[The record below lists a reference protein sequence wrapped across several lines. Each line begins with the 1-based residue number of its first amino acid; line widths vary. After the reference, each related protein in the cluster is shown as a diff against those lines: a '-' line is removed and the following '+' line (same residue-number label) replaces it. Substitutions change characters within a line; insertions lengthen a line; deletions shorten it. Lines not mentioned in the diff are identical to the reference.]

1 MTKTKK
7 SKYFLIISALAI
19 VIITLMVILLPNKT
33 EPRLTSQDFS
43 TSSVPSSSHNTSSSS
58 RELITGA
65 MTRLNLKSFDLQTK
79 TFTGDF
85 GSLALNN
92 ITKIT
97 EIYGDDQHKDQYLR
111 LDFSLTNPSTHDLPV
126 ANLLQM
132 LILQQDEGV
141 FDKAERLEPID
152 ADDYPEFGLDHQQ
165 TNLATTVKANTTV
178 IGFIVY
184 DLETDQKPVQF
195 LLSTGEKVFE
205 FQ

>member
-1 MTKTKK
+1 MIKTKI

-111 LDFSLTNPSTHDLPV
+111 LDFS
-126 ANLLQM
+126 
-132 LILQQDEGV
+132 
-141 FDKAERLEPID
+141 
-152 ADDYPEFGLDHQQ
+152 
-165 TNLATTVKANTTV
+165 
-178 IGFIVY
+178 
-184 DLETDQKPVQF
+184 
-195 LLSTGEKVFE
+195 
-205 FQ
+205 

>member
-1 MTKTKK
+1 
-7 SKYFLIISALAI
+7 
-19 VIITLMVILLPNKT
+19 
-33 EPRLTSQDFS
+33 
-43 TSSVPSSSHNTSSSS
+43 
-58 RELITGA
+58 
-65 MTRLNLKSFDLQTK
+65 MTRLNFKSFDLQTK

-152 ADDYPEFGLDHQQ
+152 VDDYPEFGLDHQQ

-178 IGFIVY
+178 TGFIVY

>member
-1 MTKTKK
+1 M
-7 SKYFLIISALAI
+7 AI

-43 TSSVPSSSHNTSSSS
+43 ISSVSSSSHNTSSSS

-132 LILQQDEGV
+132 LILKQDEGV